1 MDVSPGSKP
10 TERPSRESSLASLGH
25 VEDERDFDKLGSV
38 IPDSQVAT
46 KSLTA
51 HPPRKRFSVPEEE
64 VSISTISEGFCFGE
78 KKPPRPGQ
86 FSERPRAEKS
96 QAAETSF
103 FFSNPSD
110 LLPQRPLSGQRH
122 APVLQTARTAA
133 PLDLPEIGL
142 VGRGSSP
149 ENAPAPRTDDL
160 VGSSG
165 HTPRSLPGKTSS
177 TGIVD
182 GATVTHVD
190 SPAVSRSRS
199 PSVTAISQSPTEVK
213 LFSSAPECLG
223 MDDQHNDPRQ
233 TGERSELP
241 SFQPSDRRRQ
251 LEELKLPLP
260 HIVRAERS
268 QHHPSP
274 SSACGDLETPVPQ
287 TPRATRARGYSSR
300 SHRSSQPPPKSEYYR
315 DWDSCR
321 DRSQSRA
328 SNISKK
334 RSTRRKVRSQP
345 ANDPDRKKVAMQ
357 NVAQHWNECIQ
368 IAEAE
373 RHEAIQEIVR
383 LEDKVS
389 HAKEV
394 LRKSMQVMAE
404 KDSKIQE
411 SETRCHELE
420 KEGSL
425 AEKERQKLH
434 VELESLRSDLA
445 KSQNHAKSM
454 QEKYR
459 KNRAKLNEAIEEQ
472 QSLFSRTRVLHQETN
487 EELQKEKD
495 RRAVDAKA
503 VEVALEASQKKRE
516 ELRNCIEEYRAEA
529 EQEMKQKNHTISEL
543 QTKLEHQQK
552 ELARERDVAVEL
564 QSRLESESTLLDK
577 VTKIHSDIGSL
588 KDSNDKQNEWSEKS
602 DKMAGFLSER
612 LDLMNNQLKVRTE
625 GQLTNGDFKSMMQTL
640 ETNILSRLT
649 SELHNVVSSQAK
661 AEQSAISLQDTFSD
675 HFRKL
680 HSSIIDQQNA
690 HSKDQQWREETRQAL
705 GEHLDYI
712 STKTLETQKTCNETK
727 NILAELANGHSAWQE
742 DFQSRYSSQVIDQLE
757 DRESRIGKLE
767 ETLRQVSQD
776 WSKKLDIVRSAIHE
790 SDEQAKEYLQTAIQE
805 IRVQLEKKLQ
815 GEKTASEQDISR
827 SEAIQTTMETHL
839 EQVKLR
845 LEGLSSCDSESQL
858 LRETLAEER
867 KKICALREQLAK
879 FESDSEAN
887 GELCQRQHQDL
898 RAIETLKSQLQ
909 DMSEQVPRV
918 ETLNTTF
925 NKMVDLNQMM
935 QSTALYLSKERHW
948 VNEQLSTTSQ
958 DVDIHNP
965 QANNSETESVYFS
978 EKRSE
983 EPAAW
988 VRTQSTDTKLPTSLS
1003 DLSTLDV
1010 HSQGE
1015 RYRRKVIVASPALG
1029 TSSTAQPPSV
1039 TQEQLRR
1046 REASVPRPILRQAA
1060 SSIQDPEPI
1069 RAPVNHS
1076 QYNRPVSAKRSSM
1089 TGFTNPAMVEQI
1101 RSGLI
1106 QSKTKLPDWEFPT
1119 MEDFAKEIHP
1129 NGRDDVKPGK
1139 KHGITVVGEVED
1151 TAPAMKRVKSEEPQ
1165 DDSADVDAMGRHR
1178 PLMLRTQ
1185 HIIRNTCSNKQ
1196 SD

>member
-96 QAAETSF
+96 QAAETSC

-241 SFQPSDRRRQ
+241 SFQPSDRRN
-251 LEELKLPLP
+251 
-260 HIVRAERS
+260 
-268 QHHPSP
+268 
-274 SSACGDLETPVPQ
+274 
-287 TPRATRARGYSSR
+287 
-300 SHRSSQPPPKSEYYR
+300 
-315 DWDSCR
+315 
-321 DRSQSRA
+321 
-328 SNISKK
+328 NISKK

-625 GQLTNGDFKSMMQTL
+625 SQLTNGDFKSMMQTL

-727 NILAELANGHSAWQE
+727 NILAKLANGHSAWQE

-1029 TSSTAQPPSV
+1029 ASSTAQPPSV